1 MWLSLLTQLALA
13 EEPAIRLI
21 LVGDTGKDTPVAAVV
36 SAEITRRMTDA
47 PDAILVALGDLYYNQ
62 PPAADADCAA
72 QTAARYRSFFGT
84 IDAARTQAV
93 AGNHDVAEPET
104 HAWSPAARACT
115 EAAFR
120 DLGWLGAA
128 EALANRTRQLDGGGL
143 TLDLGF
149 VHHRAAQK
157 AALVVGV
164 VLDDFQRQTDGGN
177 TFVARHPGKLQQQAV
192 RVVQLGAVVRPGV
205 QLLDIGRAEV
215 IGFDA
220 RLHLVK
226 GGTDPAEVE
235 VLVLKK
241 AHAARLRDR
250 QQQRS
255 TNIVAVGLAVL
266 PVCAVCAL
274 FSCHC
279 LAFGGRLLDQRLCV
293 PLQQAAQG
301 LIHLRSLF
309 EESLLLAHHVV
320 EQASV
325 KTARPGLE

>member
-143 TLDLGF
+143 TLDLVLVEGGMF
-149 VHHRAAQK
+149 SSEHPALPDLRADADWQIVATHYLLAASFGKDKPEIGQYYGMPVDHVPDLWVNGHAHHLEGRAAKRTFAVTSGAGMQMREFGGWAYKRPASTFAWVRCDSDDQAWCDAK
-157 AALVVGV
+157 AASGKRPAGLIPKAKEAGGFV
-164 VLDDFQRQTDGGN
+164 VLDLLPRQPDQPLRATLTPVVCVDGVCEEKPV
-177 TFVARHPGKLQQQAV
+177 TTCERRA
-192 RVVQLGAVVRPGV
+192 
-205 QLLDIGRAEV
+205 DGRGS
-215 IGFDA
+215 IC
-220 RLHLVK
+220 R
-226 GGTDPAEVE
+226 
-235 VLVLKK
+235 
-241 AHAARLRDR
+241 
-250 QQQRS
+250 
-255 TNIVAVGLAVL
+255 
-266 PVCAVCAL
+266 
-274 FSCHC
+274 
-279 LAFGGRLLDQRLCV
+279 
-293 PLQQAAQG
+293 
-301 LIHLRSLF
+301 
-309 EESLLLAHHVV
+309 
-320 EQASV
+320 
-325 KTARPGLE
+325 